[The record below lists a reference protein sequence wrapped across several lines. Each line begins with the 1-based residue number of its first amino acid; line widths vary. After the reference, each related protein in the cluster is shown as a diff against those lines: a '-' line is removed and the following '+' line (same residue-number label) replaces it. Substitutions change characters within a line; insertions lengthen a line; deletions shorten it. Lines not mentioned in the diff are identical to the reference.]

1 MEADTKGAKMG
12 EKSGFLSWV
21 GFKGEATT
29 SEPNSVDRIRE
40 LENQLADLRSR
51 RDITSLTKEE
61 FEILATETAMSI
73 IRSAQLRETKATA
86 AADRV
91 LNESSKQARDLLE
104 GADSKAKSMLTSA
117 EARGR
122 KYINA
127 AENDAQEILQK
138 AETSAEALLETKR
151 REGAQIA
158 HLARREGEKI
168 IGEATSNIAEYRQ
181 WLAGVISEAE
191 RLHRIQTQSLTAAEE
206 AIAQSRARLDGAF
219 QRLAALQSSVLS
231 SLNEDGAP
239 ILERPTKVQSERV
252 RGAISA
258 PKKSSRT
265 KTASKR
271 KTSKKVAAKSN
282 KRK

>member
-1 MEADTKGAKMG
+1 MG

-21 GFKGEATT
+21 GFKNESTT
-29 SEPNSVDRIRE
+29 DAPSSVDRIRE

-61 FEILATETAMSI
+61 FEILATETAMTI

-91 LNESSKQARDLLE
+91 INESSKQARDLLE
-104 GADSKAKSMLTSA
+104 GADSKAKSLLSTA

-122 KYINA
+122 KYLNA
-127 AENDAQEILQK
+127 AENDAQEILQR
-138 AETSAEALLETKR
+138 AEASAEAILETKR
-151 REGAQIA
+151 RESAHIA
-158 HLARREGEKI
+158 VIARREGERI
-168 IGEATSNIAEYRQ
+168 ISEATSNVTEYRQ

-191 RLHRIQTQSLTAAEE
+191 RLHRIQTQSLSAAEE

-219 QRLAALQSSVLS
+219 QRLAQLQESVMS
-231 SLNEDGAP
+231 RLNEDGTP
-239 ILERPTKVQSERV
+239 VIDRPAKVKSERV

-258 PKKSSRT
+258 PKKSTSTRT
-265 KTASKR
+265 SSAKST
-271 KTSKKVAAKSN
+271 TKKAAAKSK

>member
-1 MEADTKGAKMG
+1 MG

-21 GFKGEATT
+21 GFKNEEATT
-29 SEPNSVDRIRE
+29 NAPSSVDRIRE
-40 LENQLADLRSR
+40 LESQLSDLRSR
-51 RDITSLTKEE
+51 RDITSLSKEE

-73 IRSAQLRETKATA
+73 IRSAQLREAKATA
-86 AADRV
+86 AADRIM
-91 LNESSKQARDLLE
+91 NDSGKQARDLLE
-104 GADSKAKSMLTSA
+104 GADSKAKSLLSTA

-122 KYINA
+122 KYIHA
-127 AENDAQEILQK
+127 AETDAQEILHK

-151 REGAQIA
+151 REGAQISI
-158 HLARREGEKI
+158 LARREGEKL
-168 IGEATSNIAEYRQ
+168 IGEATSSITEYRQ
-181 WLAGVISEAE
+181 WLAGVISEAQ

-258 PKKSSRT
+258 PKNSSRT

>member
-1 MEADTKGAKMG
+1 MG
-12 EKSGFLSWV
+12 EKSGFLGWI
-21 GFKGEATT
+21 GFKNEATT
-29 SEPNSVDRIRE
+29 NAPSSVDRIRE

-91 LNESSKQARDLLE
+91 ISDSSKQARDLLE
-104 GADSKAKSMLTSA
+104 GADSKAKSLLTTA

-122 KYINA
+122 KYLSA
-127 AENDAQEILQK
+127 AENDAQEILQR
-138 AETSAEALLETKR
+138 AESTAEALLETKR
-151 REGAQIA
+151 REGAHIA
-158 HLARREGEKI
+158 HVSRREGERI
-168 IGEATSNIAEYRQ
+168 IGEATANISEYRQ

-219 QRLAALQSSVLS
+219 NRLAELQASVLS
-231 SLNEDGAP
+231 RLNEDGTP
-239 ILERPTKVQSERV
+239 ILASPTKVKSERV

-258 PKKSSRT
+258 PKKSSKAQTSSKKPKPKRVAT
-265 KTASKR
+265 KSKKR
-271 KTSKKVAAKSN
+271 K
-282 KRK
+282 